1 MKTKILIYTHKTS
14 FINNWIN
21 PLQSFLFFDIVIFH
35 INSIDNEKIPKMNN
49 IVLYDISEL
58 SVKKISKIISE
69 INPKYTLF
77 LGYRSLAELFLL
89 RLCKNLKIK
98 TVYLEHGLYTHDTKK
113 INKKRLIKDTK
124 KTVKKYSLF
133 ILKFAQLMILY
144 SIKEIS
150 HFYQCF
156 IKNNYSKNRF
166 DEALFFS
173 EYGFK
178 GLNQVFNYSE
188 KDVYYCGYPLFKE
201 ASQINYSVKQS
212 NDVLYVHQPFILN
225 KQAKI
230 SYEEEIEYILNM
242 KNKLSNTFDKFTVLL
257 HPREDLGH
265 YERLLHEHNI
275 DVIQR
280 PNDYTVFL
288 DKRLVIGH
296 YSTALLYPLFFQ
308 IKTIIVDYPSVKI
321 DPIFTNYCDYFTDTT
336 QLKVNMNDKKAAQV
350 DISNLLGPHNTY
362 KNIADILNKL

>member
-166 DEALFFS
+166 DEALFFR
-173 EYGFK
+173 
-178 GLNQVFNYSE
+178 
-188 KDVYYCGYPLFKE
+188 
-201 ASQINYSVKQS
+201 
-212 NDVLYVHQPFILN
+212 
-225 KQAKI
+225 
-230 SYEEEIEYILNM
+230 NM
-242 KNKLSNTFDKFTVLL
+242 VS
-257 HPREDLGH
+257 RG
-265 YERLLHEHNI
+265 
-275 DVIQR
+275 
-280 PNDYTVFL
+280 
-288 DKRLVIGH
+288 
-296 YSTALLYPLFFQ
+296 
-308 IKTIIVDYPSVKI
+308 
-321 DPIFTNYCDYFTDTT
+321 
-336 QLKVNMNDKKAAQV
+336 
-350 DISNLLGPHNTY
+350 
-362 KNIADILNKL
+362 